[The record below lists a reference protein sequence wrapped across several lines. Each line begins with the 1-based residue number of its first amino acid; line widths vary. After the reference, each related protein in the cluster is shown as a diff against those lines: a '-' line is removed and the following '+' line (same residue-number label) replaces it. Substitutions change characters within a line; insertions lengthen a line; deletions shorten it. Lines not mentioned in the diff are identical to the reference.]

1 MQAIANGLVV
11 GAPIAIL
18 ALAFQ
23 LVYLPTKVF
32 HVAMAGVY
40 TIAPLV
46 TWQGFQ
52 HELPWYAAIGAG
64 IVAGVVSSIVID
76 VVNHAP
82 LARRRVGFVSHLI
95 SSLGIYII
103 VLQLV
108 VVIWGNEPKALWHLH
123 GVVRFGVILS
133 MPQVAALVVC
143 AATLAIFFLWLQ
155 YTNVGLTFRA
165 LADNPREV
173 ALRAY
178 DVNLLRVIAFG
189 ISGLLVS
196 IAATLDA
203 QSYGFQPYSGLDAFV
218 VAVISAIIGGR
229 TSLLGPVIAGLLVGL
244 LRAEIVWTIS
254 AEWQDAITFVLL
266 MAFLVLRPQGIVAR
280 QGRIEAAT

>member
-11 GAPIAIL
+11 GSTIAML

-40 TIAPLV
+40 TIAPLIA
-46 TWQGFQ
+46 WQCVQ
-52 HELPWYAAIGAG
+52 HALPWYVAVAAGLGAG
-64 IVAGVVSSIVID
+64 VGTSILID

-82 LARRRVGFVSHLI
+82 LARRHVGFVSHLT

-103 VLQLV
+103 IVQLV
-108 VVIWGNEPKALWHLH
+108 VVIWGNEPKALWRLR
-123 GVVRFGVILS
+123 GVVRAGVILS
-133 MPQVAALVVC
+133 MPQAAALVVS
-143 AATLAIFFLWLQ
+143 AVTLIGFFLWLQ
-155 YTNVGLTFRA
+155 YTNIGLTFRA
-165 LADNPREV
+165 LADNAKEV

-178 DVNLLRVIAFG
+178 NVNFLRLTAFG

-196 IAATLDA
+196 ISALLDA

-218 VAVISAIIGGR
+218 VAVTSAIIGGR
-229 TSLLGPVIAGLLVGL
+229 TSLLGPVIGGIIIGL
-244 LRAEIVWTIS
+244 LRAEIVWTFS
-254 AEWQDAITFVLL
+254 AEWQDSITFVLL
-266 MAFLVLRPQGIVAR
+266 MVFLVTRPQGIIAR
-280 QGRIEAAT
+280 EGRIEATT